1 MSLAS
6 RKRPV
11 PIPIDTVCGSIA
23 RDPSCPPDPF
33 ENENK
38 YPGVKIG
45 ARGKN
50 IPVGS
55 YYGYA
60 TGIVGLRL
68 FPNPAFDEAAAKKW
82 DPKRYYDDPS
92 YYNDKNLVRPY
103 RVAMSCALLSCWAE
117 SRSSLPPIRRIPSGR
132 TSAPTWAR
140 STSGSIAS
148 LPGSRIPASF
158 PVQLF
163 HTSRPGTLDTS
174 LVSSDNIN
182 NPRTMNAVYGLLPRL
197 DVAKRWGKETLAG
210 GELNNKQFNEY
221 VHEGPLTAFFQPPDT
236 VWTPHA
242 S

>member
-1 MSLAS
+1 MLQEGDRS
-6 RKRPV
+6 RSQPLRS
-11 PIPIDTVCGSIA
+11 CGSTR

-68 FPNPAFDEAAAKKW
+68 FPNPDFDEAAAKKW
-82 DPKRYYDDPS
+82 DPKRYYTDPN

-103 RVAMSCALLSCWAE
+103 RVGMSCALLPRGSQPGQAACRSRKSQVGEPELQRGRAIFLDRPHLRLGIG
-117 SRSSLPPIRRIPSGR
+117 SQQAFRSSSSIPRG
-132 TSAPTWAR
+132 
-140 STSGSIAS
+140 
-148 LPGSRIPASF
+148 
-158 PVQLF
+158 
-163 HTSRPGTLDTS
+163 PGTLDTS
-174 LVSSDNIN
+174 LVSTDNIN

-221 VHEGPLTAFFQPPDT
+221 VHQGPLTRSFSRRT
-236 VWTPHA
+236 RCTRRA